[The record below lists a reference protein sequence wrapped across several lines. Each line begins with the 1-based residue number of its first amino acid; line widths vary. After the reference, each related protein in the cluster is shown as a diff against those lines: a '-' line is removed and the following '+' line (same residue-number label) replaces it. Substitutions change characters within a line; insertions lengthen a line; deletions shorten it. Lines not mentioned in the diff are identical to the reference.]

1 MLGKYHYRRKQ
12 PGDSKIA
19 IEQFQAAVDADP
31 SFAAAWDWLAYAWN
45 DAGVD
50 VEWTTP
56 ARAFPRARAAA
67 LRALELD
74 AKLATSSALLG
85 YLRAAYDWDWPAG
98 VAELQRAVAAAP
110 TESGTVWSY
119 AYVLSLLGRHD
130 EAVAQ
135 VRALADALPEDGR
148 LKQEVAER
156 LIDAG
161 RFAEAVEFANAT
173 LGTGAEQG
181 QSRDL
186 LGCAAF
192 GAGDFATAVAELERA
207 AALQQ
212 RAAPVVGRL
221 AAAYARAGREGD
233 ARALLGE
240 LEARAGGAP
249 VNYATAARVYA
260 ALGERERALALLEQG
275 AEQRQRDVLDI
286 ANDPFFAALRSE
298 PRFVEIVGRMG
309 LASAAAA
316 R

>member
-1 MLGKYHYRRKQ
+1 M
-12 PGDSKIA
+12 P
-19 IEQFQAAVDADP
+19 
-31 SFAAAWDWLAYAWN
+31 
-45 DAGVD
+45 
-50 VEWTTP
+50 
-56 ARAFPRARAAA
+56 
-67 LRALELD
+67 LR
-74 AKLATSSALLG
+74 
-85 YLRAAYDWDWPAG
+85 
-98 VAELQRAVAAAP
+98 
-110 TESGTVWSY
+110 
-119 AYVLSLLGRHD
+119 LSVSCSNL
-130 EAVAQ
+130 
-135 VRALADALPEDGR
+135 
-148 LKQEVAER
+148 VAER

-161 RFAEAVEFANAT
+161 RFAEAAEFANAT

-181 QSRDL
+181 QSHDL

-240 LEARAGGAP
+240 LEARGGGAP

-298 PRFVEIVGRMG
+298 PRFVEIVARMG